1 MKSMESDL
9 MLLTVVHLDN
19 FCAQYLAMN
28 LIATVFMQALEK
40 YSADI
45 ILEWI
50 PM

>member
-1 MKSMESDL
+1 
-9 MLLTVVHLDN
+9 MLLTVVHLYN

-28 LIATVFMQALEK
+28 LIATVFMQALEE

-45 ILEWI
+45 VLEWI